1 LDLKLVAVDID
12 GTLTESRGSLR
23 LSPYSIDAI
32 KMLRDRGYIVVL
44 VTGNALPVAV
54 GLSIYLGTR
63 GPVVAENGC
72 VAFYLDS
79 FSEEHVC
86 RGRPSQEI
94 VEALREMGFKP
105 AWQNKYREHDL
116 AFHMPRN
123 AGYSLVEKVRRIVE
137 PMGFNVYW
145 SGFAL
150 HIQPQGGGKDRGVEA
165 VLSRFNLT
173 WGQVAT
179 IGDGENDI
187 PMLLK
192 ARFSATTSDSPDIV
206 KRAVKYVASKPG
218 GEGFLEF
225 AKLLASI

>member
-1 LDLKLVAVDID
+1 LDLRLVAVDVD
-12 GTLTESRGSLR
+12 GTLTESSRSLR
-23 LSPYSIDAI
+23 LSPHSIEAI
-32 KMLRDRGYIVVL
+32 RMLKARGYIIAL
-44 VTGNALPVAV
+44 ITGNVLPVAI
-54 GLSIYLGTR
+54 GLSIYLGTE

-72 VAFYLDS
+72 IVFYPDS
-79 FSEEHVC
+79 LREEHAC
-86 RGRPSQEI
+86 RGAPGPEV
-94 VEALREMGFKP
+94 VELVKSMGFKP
-105 AWQNKYREHDL
+105 AWQNRFREHDL
-116 AFHMPRN
+116 AFHMPRD
-123 AGYSLVEKVRRIVE
+123 ADYSLVGKVRELVE
-137 PMGFNVYW
+137 PLGFKVYW

-165 VLSRFNLT
+165 ILSHLNLT
-173 WGQVAT
+173 WDNVAA

-192 ARFSATTSDSPDIV
+192 ARLSATTIDSPATV

>member
-1 LDLKLVAVDID
+1 LDLRLVAVDVD
-12 GTLTESRGSLR
+12 GTLTESSRSLR
-23 LSPYSIDAI
+23 LSPHSIEAI
-32 KMLRDRGYIVVL
+32 RMLKARGYIIAL
-44 VTGNALPVAV
+44 ITGNVLPVAI
-54 GLSIYLGTR
+54 GLSIYLGTE

-72 VAFYLDS
+72 IVFYPDS
-79 FSEEHVC
+79 LREEHVC
-86 RGRPSQEI
+86 RGAPGSEV
-94 VEALREMGFKP
+94 VELVKSMGFKP
-105 AWQNKYREHDL
+105 AWQNRFREHDL
-116 AFHMPRN
+116 AFHMPRD
-123 AGYSLVEKVRRIVE
+123 ADYSLVGKVRELVE
-137 PMGFNVYW
+137 PLGFKVYW

-165 VLSRFNLT
+165 ILSHLNLT
-173 WGQVAT
+173 WDNVAA

-192 ARFSATTSDSPDIV
+192 ARLSATTIDSPATV